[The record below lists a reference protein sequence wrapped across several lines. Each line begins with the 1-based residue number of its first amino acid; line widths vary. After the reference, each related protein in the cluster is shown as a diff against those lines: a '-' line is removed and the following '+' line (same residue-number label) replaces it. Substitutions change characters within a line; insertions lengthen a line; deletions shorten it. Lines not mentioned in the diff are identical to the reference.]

1 MKDPIDGV
9 DVKEAFTDGKKS
21 LEQKRK
27 QKELMNVVR
36 TFELAWL

>member
-21 LEQKRK
+21 LK
-27 QKELMNVVR
+27 QKKKIKRLMNVVN
-36 TFELAWL
+36 TCELDWL

>member
-1 MKDPIDGV
+1 MKDPIDVV

-27 QKELMNVVR
+27 QKELMNIVS
-36 TFELAWL
+36 TFELDWL

>member
-21 LEQKRK
+21 LKQKRK
-27 QKELMNVVR
+27 QKELMNFIN
-36 TFELAWL
+36 TCELDWL

>member
-27 QKELMNVVR
+27 QKRLMSVVN
-36 TFELAWL
+36 TFELD